1 MTELRIP
8 SLLLGG
14 PRPTPSREAVA
25 FADRSVPQGLGDQL
39 LALYARCDGFL
50 TDSGTVVGIRGE
62 TVTGKR
68 LAPRPGVEVVTH
80 DRSRVSSG
88 ERLML
93 DAASEIPSSSV

>member
-8 SLLLGG
+8 SLLGG

-25 FADRSVPQGLGDQL
+25 FADRSLPHGLGDQL

-50 TDSGTVVGIRGE
+50 TGSGTVVGIRGE
-62 TVTGKR
+62 TVTGK
-68 LAPRPGVEVVTH
+68 RPGVEVVTH